1 MNVSKKEL
9 QVRLFRVT
17 AIIRTMDSL
26 QRQPADGRTA
36 EFTDNWTES
45 NAEWVGLLVHSLVR
59 CKRIAGKERERE
71 RERERWRA
79 DGTFQNE
86 FDASNVKMLHSHYHP
101 A

>member
-17 AIIRTMDSL
+17 AIIRTMDPL
-26 QRQPADGRTA
+26 QRQPA

-45 NAEWVGLLVHSLVR
+45 NDGRMGWAVGSLTRSLLKDCR
-59 CKRIAGKERERE
+59 KGQRGG
-71 RERERWRA
+71 WRT

-86 FDASNVKMLHSHYHP
+86 FDASNVKML
-101 A
+101 